1 MAQSSEGAHQ
11 RIVIAGGGVAGLT
24 LAVALKQ
31 ALGESFRIIVA
42 DPALDRP
49 AGADSRA
56 YAVAAAARNAW
67 ATICPP
73 YRPPQGYRGPTPT
86 HTSGPWG
93 SRSIIATKSVVG
105 SPIPAWWHATSPD
118 PSLETCPT

>member
-1 MAQSSEGAHQ
+1 MAQSSGSASQ

-49 AGADSRA
+49 AGSDSRA
-56 YAVAAAARNAW
+56 YAVAAAARNMLAALGVW
-67 ATICPP
+67 RLAETAATPMTEMIITDS
-73 YRPPQGYRGPTPT
+73 REWRVGDGAA
-86 HTSGPWG
+86 SGRAGQW
-93 SRSIIATKSVVG
+93 RRA
-105 SPIPAWWHATSPD
+105 AR
-118 PSLETCPT
+118 